1 MDAAR
6 SGGDRCWTTSGLYG
20 EVDRSPALA
29 PLGRTL
35 LRLSGRWAIL
45 LDGPPSLRAALACP
59 CPPLPPAAGLLPHR
73 PKPRPVTPARYNPE
87 YLARPHIVAL
97 NKLDL
102 PLQRGG
108 QPAFDEA
115 RKRVARQ
122 IAASAAAATA
132 QTAPPIAVVP
142 LSGLRGKGIRI
153 MKEAIARAL
162 AASEQS

>member
-1 MDAAR
+1 MTFKPWLLAAAVY
-6 SGGDRCWTTSGLYG
+6 SGVATAQSPTMEQRTEAFAEVSAAMTSGNQTGAADALIAVIEDPNWAMFEG
-20 EVDRSPALA
+20 EAHARLA
-29 PLGRTL
+29 
-35 LRLSGRWAIL
+35 
-45 LDGPPSLRAALACP
+45 
-59 CPPLPPAAGLLPHR
+59 
-73 PKPRPVTPARYNPE
+73 VQ
-87 YLARPHIVAL
+87 L